1 MLVNKSQITDYI
13 PQRQPMVMVDAL
25 RSCTAQEYIS
35 EFEVPVSSPFITNG
49 QLNESGLV
57 ENMAQTAALGVGYFS
72 VQNKQ
77 KVPLGF
83 IGAIKNLQI
92 HQLPKLGDKL
102 TTRIEV
108 MHEILNATLAN
119 GQVFLNNVC
128 IAKGEFKIF
137 INPLGEE
144 A

>member
-1 MLVNKSQITDYI
+1 MLVDKLHITDYI
-13 PQRQPMVMVDAL
+13 PQRAPMIMVDGL
-25 RSCTAQEYIS
+25 LKCTKTEYIS
-35 EFEVPVSSPFITNG
+35 EFRIPETTPFITNG
-49 QLNESGLV
+49 QFNESGLI

-83 IGAIKNLQI
+83 IGAIKNLHI
-92 HQLPKLGDKL
+92 LRLPNTTDKL

-108 MHEILNATLAN
+108 THEVLNATMAN
-119 GQVFLNNVC
+119 AEVFLNNES